1 MLEATI
7 KLKPWKH
14 QGWFIFLKFYGL
26 VLLIKS
32 WSNIVCQKYWS
43 SQKICFELKVWIFSF
58 LNIRSSRLE
67 ESCKKCILKINS
79 FQNSLKNIHDAVFN
93 LIKFQL
99 YWNFNI
105 IGLQLYWK
113 RLQHRWTCNF
123 IEKRLQHRWACNFI
137 KKRLQ
142 HSCFL
147 VNIAKYLWAASFI
160 EHLWWLLLKI
170 WVYSI
175 TQGLLQLLFTFFDR

>member
-1 MLEATI
+1 MI
-7 KLKPWKH
+7 KYSMS
-14 QGWFIFLKFYGL
+14 II
-26 VLLIKS
+26 LIKS
-32 WSNIVCQKYWS
+32 KNL
-43 SQKICFELKVWIFSF
+43 FWIKSLNSTF
-58 LNIRSSRLE
+58 LNIRSSHPE
-67 ESCKKCILKINS
+67 ESCKKCVLKINS
-79 FQNSLKNIHDAVFN
+79 LQNSLKNIHDAVFN

-99 YWNFNI
+99 YWNFN

-160 EHLWWLLLKI
+160 EHLWWLLQKI

-175 TQGLLQLLFTFFDR
+175 HARFTQGLLQLLFTFFDW

>member
-1 MLEATI
+1 MI
-7 KLKPWKH
+7 KYSMSK
-14 QGWFIFLKFYGL
+14 I
-26 VLLIKS
+26 LIKS
-32 WSNIVCQKYWS
+32 KNLFWIKSLNLQFSKYQKQS
-43 SQKICFELKVWIFSF
+43 PGGI
-58 LNIRSSRLE
+58 
-67 ESCKKCILKINS
+67 CKKCILKINS